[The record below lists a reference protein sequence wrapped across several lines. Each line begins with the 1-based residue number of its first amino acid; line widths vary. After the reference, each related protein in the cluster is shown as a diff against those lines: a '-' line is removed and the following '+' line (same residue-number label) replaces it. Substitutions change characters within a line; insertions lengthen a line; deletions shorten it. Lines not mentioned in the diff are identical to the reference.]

1 MRIRFFAAAAV
12 LLSGAAIAQPW
23 PHDLT
28 GTLRALDAGFVC
40 PQLLPSDDARRA
52 EIASFGR
59 VLAASRLSYVQAMKV
74 RRNFMARH
82 GCDVSAVAEK
92 ARIDPAL
99 PRQTVALAG
108 IPN

>member
-1 MRIRFFAAAAV
+1 MQIRFFAAAAL
-12 LLSGAAIAQPW
+12 LLSGAALAQPS
-23 PHDLT
+23 PHNLT
-28 GTLRALDAGFVC
+28 ETLRALDAGFVC

-82 GCDVSAVAEK
+82 GCDVSAVADE
-92 ARIDPAL
+92 ARGDPVAS
-99 PRQTVALAG
+99 RQTVALAG